1 MKEFLKKYYRFNNE
15 KKRKFFK
22 KKKKTFVFG
31 KILKKKKINK
41 IKNLYTHKK
50 KISIYLDKSSFNNLK
65 FHYPF
70 NFKLLNEFW
79 KI

>member
-1 MKEFLKKYYRFNNE
+1 MKEFLKKYYKFNDE

-22 KKKKTFVFG
+22 KKKKFFIFG
-31 KILKKKKINK
+31 KILKKKKKKIN
-41 IKNLYTHKK
+41 NLYTYKK
-50 KISIYLDKSSFNNLK
+50 TSIYLQEPLFKKIK

-70 NFKLLNEFW
+70 NFKLLNKFW